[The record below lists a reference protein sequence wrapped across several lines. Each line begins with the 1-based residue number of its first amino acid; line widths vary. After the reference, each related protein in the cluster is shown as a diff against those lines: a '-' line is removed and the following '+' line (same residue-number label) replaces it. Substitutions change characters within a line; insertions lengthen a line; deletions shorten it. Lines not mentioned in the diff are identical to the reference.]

1 MMESFS
7 ASNNNNRLNQ
17 SELSA
22 EKVAVGWPWR
32 LLFFSF
38 FIFILSF
45 FVFFGLRYG
54 YQNYLEGQVKFFDSE
69 LAKLSSKVSLD
80 DQERFIN
87 FYSQLFNLQR
97 ILEDHPYSSNLF
109 RFLEKNTVS
118 SVYFSDALFKRNEN
132 TTTLKGMSDNFENL
146 SGQLALLEKSPELAK
161 MILNNVSLQKDGVS
175 FSVSLTF
182 KPEFFKQLSQ

>member
-7 ASNNNNRLNQ
+7 APNNNNRLNQ
-17 SELSA
+17 SELSV

-38 FIFILSF
+38 FIFLLSF

-54 YQNYLEGQVKFFDSE
+54 YQSYLEGQVKFFDSE

-118 SVYFSDALFKRNEN
+118 SVYFSDALFKRSEN
-132 TTTLKGMSDNFENL
+132 VVTLKGMSNNFENL

>member
-1 MMESFS
+1 MESFS
-7 ASNNNNRLNQ
+7 TPNNNNRFNQ
-17 SELSA
+17 SELST

-38 FIFILSF
+38 FIFLLSF

-54 YQNYLEGQVKFFDSE
+54 YQNYLEDQIQFFDSE
-69 LAKLSSKVSLD
+69 LAKLSSKVSLE

-109 RFLEKNTVS
+109 RFLEKNIVN
-118 SVYFSDALFKRNEN
+118 SVYFSDALFKRSEN
-132 TTTLKGMSDNFENL
+132 TVTLKGMSNNFENL
-146 SGQLALLEKSPELAK
+146 SGQLALLEKSSELAK
-161 MILNNVSLQKDGVS
+161 TTLNNVSLQKDGVS

>member
-7 ASNNNNRLNQ
+7 TPNNNNRFNQ
-17 SELSA
+17 SELST

-38 FIFILSF
+38 FIFLLSF

-54 YQNYLEGQVKFFDSE
+54 YQNYLEDQIQFFDSE
-69 LAKLSSKVSLD
+69 LAKLSSKVSLE

-109 RFLEKNTVS
+109 RFLEKNIVN
-118 SVYFSDALFKRNEN
+118 SVYFSDALFKRSEN
-132 TTTLKGMSDNFENL
+132 TVTLKGMSNNFENL
-146 SGQLALLEKSPELAK
+146 SGQLALLEKSSELAK
-161 MILNNVSLQKDGVS
+161 TTLNNVSLQKDGVS